1 MISVRRGVFETN
13 SSSTHSLTMCS
24 ESDYDKWKKGE
35 LLFDNWNDEFITKEE
50 YKKIY
55 EEEKRK
61 YLEKYSNKTEEDF
74 EDYFND
80 DENYYNFDEFWNR
93 YDYDYETFSDSYTTS
108 SGEKVI
114 AFGYYG
120 YNG

>member
-24 ESDYDKWKKGE
+24 ESDYDKWKKGD
-35 LLFDNWNDEFITKEE
+35 LLFDDWNGELITKEE

-61 YLEKYSNKTEEDF
+61 YLEKYSNETEEDF
-74 EDYFND
+74 EDYYND
-80 DENYYNFDEFWNR
+80 DKQYYNFDEFWNK
-93 YDYDYETFSDSYTTS
+93 YDYDYETFLDNYITP
-108 SGEKVI
+108 SGEKII

-120 YNG
+120 YDG